1 MVENNSKKQS
11 PFALTEQDIAALE
24 RRYINPETARLNDI
38 YRVDDVEGAGIVG
51 YTFRGT
57 DGSRFC
63 GLIIP
68 NYRVEFLNPRSH
80 RLRRDYP
87 DLEPR
92 TDGKPGLKEKGKY
105 LWAAGSRS
113 QFYYPFGN
121 KREHLT
127 DTSVAAYFIEG
138 EFKAIS
144 LKRVLTGTM
153 HESLVIGLYGAHNWK
168 GTTGKTRDA
177 NGRREDIHGPVNDFE
192 DIEWNG
198 REVVICRDANWR
210 TNPQVNSGMRELA
223 AFLHTLG
230 AVVFYADTPDIEDVN
245 GLDDL
250 AGLHG
255 PEAVLD
261 VISAAY
267 PAIKPIKTERE
278 KLSPEE
284 RKRQADFLRE
294 SASLNTE
301 ALAADV
307 LGSRAAKRMLQL
319 WAEAGLSDEAVRLL
333 LAWEALGEGRE
344 SFDYHYADLY
354 PLLYKC
360 DGSEFEQAETG
371 GRILKSSCRKR
382 LKERI
387 ERLEKEQ
394 EAIGLTFAYHT
405 PGKLDEM
412 DNLIPSHVDLY
423 SRSYVAEVMILAES
437 LPGYT
442 RSKKAARASAY
453 KKFVSEKSGVAYRK
467 KPPKR
472 INRSKQIAD
481 GLQVIKG
488 RLAATLKRMQLRG
501 DSPEQQWGA
510 IVEILPQGLIDF
522 IIATSQGDL
531 GVPSKPGVNVESKE
545 SDSAR
550 FSKTCTNP
558 PNKERDQEIWDRL
571 RERQQTGERVPI
583 DLMDATDEMTAA
595 ILVEGERGA
604 AL

>member
-11 PFALTEQDIAALE
+11 PFALTEHDIAVLE
-24 RRYINPETARLNDI
+24 RRYIDPETARLNGI
-38 YRVDDVEGAGIVG
+38 YRVDDVAGAEIVG
-51 YTFRGT
+51 RRFGN
-57 DGSRFC
+57 DGRRYC
-63 GLIIP
+63 GLVLP
-68 NYRVEFLNPRSH
+68 NYRVGSLNPRSY
-80 RLRRDYP
+80 RLRRDEP

-92 TDGKPGLKEKGKY
+92 TDGPGFKEKGKY

-113 QFYYPFGN
+113 MFYFPFGN
-121 KREHLT
+121 KHEHLT
-127 DTSVAAYFIEG
+127 DTSIPGYMIEG
-138 EFKAIS
+138 EFKAIA
-144 LKRVLTGTM
+144 LKKILAEAG
-153 HESLVIGLYGAHNWK
+153 HEYLVIGIYGAHSWK
-168 GTTGKTRDA
+168 GTTGKATDA
-177 NGRREDIHGPVNDFE
+177 GGRREDIHGPVNDFE
-192 DIEWNG
+192 DIEWKG
-198 REVVICRDANWR
+198 RELVICRDANYR
-210 TNPQVNSGMRELA
+210 TNPQVASGTRNLA
-223 AFLHTLG
+223 ALCDRLG
-230 AVVFYADTPDIEDVN
+230 SVVFFADTPDLEGVN

-250 AGLHG
+250 ASRHG
-255 PEAVLD
+255 PDAVLD
-261 VISAAY
+261 VLSVAK
-267 PAIKPIKTERE
+267 PAKKPEKQGRE

-307 LGSRAAKRMLQL
+307 LGSKAAKHMLQL

-333 LAWEALGEGRE
+333 PAWEALGEGRE

-360 DGSEFEQAETG
+360 DGSEFEQTATG

-387 ERLEKEQ
+387 ERLEAEQ

-405 PGKLDEM
+405 PGKLDEL
-412 DNLIPSHVDLY
+412 DNHIPSHVELY
-423 SRSYVAEVMILAES
+423 SRGYVAEVMILAES
-437 LPGYT
+437 LPGYA
-442 RSKKAARASAY
+442 RSKKAARASAF
-453 KKFVSEKSGVAYRK
+453 KKFVSEKSGIAYRK

-488 RLAATLKRMQLRG
+488 RIAATLKRMQLRG
-501 DSPEQQWGA
+501 DSPDQQWGA

-522 IIATSQGDL
+522 IIATSQGDF

-545 SDSAR
+545 SESAR
-550 FSKTCTNP
+550 FSETCTNP
-558 PNKERDQEIWDRL
+558 QDKERDLEIWDGL
-571 RERQQTGERVPI
+571 RARHQAGERVPI

-595 ILVEGERGA
+595 ILVEGEGA
-604 AL
+604 VH

>member
-1 MVENNSKKQS
+1 MSSISNNKRGS
-11 PFALTEQDIAALE
+11 PFDLKERDLE
-24 RRYINPETARLNDI
+24 DLARRYSDPEMARLNGI
-38 YRVDDVEGAGIVG
+38 YRVDDVAGAEIVG
-51 YTFRGT
+51 RRFGS
-57 DGSRFC
+57 DGRHYG
-63 GLIIP
+63 GLVLP
-68 NYRVEFLNPRSH
+68 NYRVGSLNSRSY
-80 RLRRDYP
+80 RLRRDEP

-92 TDGKPGLKEKGKY
+92 TDGQPGFKEKAKY

-121 KREHLT
+121 KRGHLT
-127 DTSVAAYFIEG
+127 DTSIPTYIIEG
-138 EFKAIS
+138 EFKAIA
-144 LKRVLTGTM
+144 LKRVLTEAA

-168 GTTGKTRDA
+168 GTTGKTTDA
-177 NGRREDIHGPVNDFE
+177 SGRREDIHGPVNDFE
-192 DIEWNG
+192 DIEWKG
-198 REVVICRDANWR
+198 REVVICRDANFR
-210 TNPQVNSGMRELA
+210 TNPQVNSGMRDLA
-223 AFLHTLG
+223 ALLQQLG
-230 AVVFYADTPDIEDVN
+230 AVVFYADTPDLERIN

-250 AGLHG
+250 AGLRG
-255 PEAVLD
+255 PDTVLD
-261 VISAAY
+261 VLSAAY
-267 PAIKPIKTERE
+267 TAVKLTKTERE

-294 SASLNTE
+294 NAGLNTE

-307 LGSRAAKRMLQL
+307 LGSRAAKRVLQL

-344 SFDYHYADLY
+344 SLDYHYADLY

-360 DGSEFEQAETG
+360 GGSEFEQTETG

-405 PGKLDEM
+405 PGKLDEL
-412 DNLIPSHVDLY
+412 DNPIPSHVELY
-423 SRSYVAEVMILAES
+423 SRGYVAEVVVLAES
-437 LPGYT
+437 LPGYA

-453 KKFVSEKSGVAYRK
+453 KKFVSEKSGIAYRK

-488 RLAATLKRMQLRG
+488 RLDATLKRMQLRG
-501 DSPEQQWGA
+501 DTLEQQWGA

-522 IIATSQGDL
+522 IIGRSQGDF
-531 GVPSKPGVNVESKE
+531 GVPSKLGVNVESKE

-558 PNKERDQEIWDRL
+558 QDNERDLEIWDRL
-571 RERQQTGERVPI
+571 QKRHQDGERVPV

-595 ILVEGERGA
+595 ILAEGERA
-604 AL
+604 VH

>member
-1 MVENNSKKQS
+1 MDNKAS
-11 PFALTEQDIAALE
+11 PFDLTERDYEDLAG
-24 RRYINPETARLNDI
+24 RYIDPETARLNGI
-38 YRVDDVEGAGIVG
+38 YRVDDVDGAEIVG
-51 YTFRGT
+51 RRFGS
-57 DGSRFC
+57 DGRRYS
-63 GLIIP
+63 GLVIP
-68 NYRVEFLNPRSH
+68 NYRVGSFNPRSY
-80 RLRRDYP
+80 RLRRDEP
-87 DLEPR
+87 DLEPH
-92 TDGKPGLKEKGKY
+92 TDGQPGFKEKGKY
-105 LWAAGSRS
+105 LWAAGSRL
-113 QFYYPFGN
+113 QFYHPFGN

-127 DTSVAAYFIEG
+127 DTSITAYKIEG
-138 EFKAIS
+138 EFKAIA
-144 LKRVLTGTM
+144 LKRILAEAG
-153 HESLVIGLYGAHNWK
+153 HECLVIGIYGAHNWK
-168 GTTGKTRDA
+168 GTTGKATDA

-192 DIEWNG
+192 DVEWKG
-198 REVVICRDANWR
+198 REVVICRDANFR

-223 AFLHTLG
+223 ALLHTLG
-230 AVVFYADTPDIEDVN
+230 AVVFYADTPDLEGVN

-250 AGLHG
+250 AGLRS
-255 PEAVLD
+255 PDAVLD

-267 PAIKPIKTERE
+267 PAVKTIKTERE

-294 SASLNTE
+294 SAVLNTE

-307 LGSRAAKRMLQL
+307 LGSRAAKRILQL

-360 DGSEFEQAETG
+360 DGSEYEQTETA

-387 ERLEKEQ
+387 GRLEAEQ

-405 PGKLDEM
+405 PGKLDEL
-412 DNLIPSHVDLY
+412 DNPIPSHVDLY
-423 SRSYVAEVMILAES
+423 SRGYVAEVMILAES
-437 LPGYT
+437 LPGYA
-442 RSKKAARASAY
+442 RSKKAARASAF
-453 KKFVSEKSGVAYRK
+453 KKFVSEKSGIAYRK

-501 DSPEQQWGA
+501 DSLEQQWGA

-522 IIATSQGDL
+522 IIRRSQGDF
-531 GVPSKPGVNVESKE
+531 GVPSKPGVNADSKE
-545 SDSAR
+545 SESAR

-558 PNKERDQEIWDRL
+558 QDKERDLGIWDRIQK
-571 RERQQTGERVPI
+571 RHQDEERVPV
-583 DLMDATDEMTAA
+583 DLMDATDEMTAS
-595 ILVEGERGA
+595 ILAEAERA
-604 AL
+604 VH

>member
-1 MVENNSKKQS
+1 MVENNSEKQS

-24 RRYINPETARLNDI
+24 RRYIDPETARLNDI
-38 YRVDDVEGAGIVG
+38 YRVDDVEGARIVG

-68 NYRVEFLNPRSH
+68 NYRVEILNPRSY

-92 TDGKPGLKEKGKY
+92 TDGQPGLKEKGKY

-144 LKRVLTGTM
+144 LKRVLTEAA
-153 HESLVIGLYGAHNWK
+153 HESFVVGLYGAHNWK
-168 GTTGKTRDA
+168 GTTGKTTGA
-177 NGRREDIHGPVNDFE
+177 NGMREDIHGPVNDFE
-192 DIEWNG
+192 DIEWKG
-198 REVVICRDANWR
+198 REVVICLDANFR
-210 TNPQVNSGMRELA
+210 TNSQVYSGMRELA

-230 AVVFYADTPDIEDVN
+230 AVVFYADTPDLEGVN

-250 AGLHG
+250 ADLQG
-255 PEAVLD
+255 PDAVLD

-267 PAIKPIKTERE
+267 PAVKPTQPQRE
-278 KLSPEE
+278 KLSSED

-294 SASLNTE
+294 SAGLNIE

-307 LGSRAAKRMLQL
+307 LGSKSAKRMLQL

-333 LAWEALGEGRE
+333 LAWEALGEGHE
-344 SFDYHYADLY
+344 S
-354 PLLYKC
+354 
-360 DGSEFEQAETG
+360 
-371 GRILKSSCRKR
+371 
-382 LKERI
+382 KERI
-387 ERLEKEQ
+387 ERLEAEQ

-405 PGKLDEM
+405 PGKLDEL
-412 DNLIPSHVDLY
+412 DNPIPSHVELY
-423 SRSYVAEVMILAES
+423 SRGYVAEVMILAES
-437 LPGYT
+437 LPGYA
-442 RSKKAARASAY
+442 RSKKAARASAF

-488 RLAATLKRMQLRG
+488 RLAATLKRMQLRSAPSAASG
-501 DSPEQQWGA
+501 RGKGA
-510 IVEILPQGLIDF
+510 
-522 IIATSQGDL
+522 
-531 GVPSKPGVNVESKE
+531 
-545 SDSAR
+545 
-550 FSKTCTNP
+550 C
-558 PNKERDQEIWDRL
+558 
-571 RERQQTGERVPI
+571 
-583 DLMDATDEMTAA
+583 
-595 ILVEGERGA
+595 
-604 AL
+604 